1 MRKLRCHLVTHDKPW
16 QILVSL
22 TSGYVAMVRISAVHQ
37 YCLPSGHAVRLHIV
51 TPLELS
57 VAT

>member
-1 MRKLRCHLVTHDKPW
+1 MRKLRFHLVTHDKPC

-22 TSGYVAMVRISAVHQ
+22 TSGYVAMVCISAVHQ
-37 YCLPSGHAVRLHIV
+37 YCLPSGHVVGLHVV
-51 TPLELS
+51 TPLEGS